1 MDPFEGMTEE
11 EIFKVVTRPA
21 EIEGIADWG
30 IPAAVDPD
38 QASDTLKVLHIFRN
52 DHSLTSKAK
61 VQQFLRLKYEKG
73 QHINTTL
80 LSSSSFANPHIYSKL
95 VSELVP

>member
-21 EIEGIADWG
+21 EIEGTADWG

-38 QASDTLKVLHIFRN
+38 RASDTLKVSSYSLDERPLIF
-52 DHSLTSKAK
+52 KAK
-61 VQQFLRLKYEKG
+61 VQQFLRLKYKKG

-95 VSELVP
+95 VSELVL